1 MTARKTAAEKAAEAA
16 EAAKAPEVKADE
28 TPEAPEAEAPKGV
41 DTKALGESPEVV
53 DGVSADVRALREAH
67 ANLPVL
73 EVKPTNDGEETQAE
87 VLERLSRERKAQQL
101 ASDLVPDNAPDAE

>member
-1 MTARKTAAEKAAEAA
+1 MTARKTAAEKAAEAP
-16 EAAKAPEVKADE
+16 EAAKAPEVKADDE
-28 TPEAPEAEAPKGV
+28 TPEAEAPKGE
-41 DTKALGESPEVV
+41 DTKALDESPEVV

>member
-16 EAAKAPEVKADE
+16 EAPEVKADE
-28 TPEAPEAEAPKGV
+28 TPEAPKGD
-41 DTKALGESPEVV
+41 DTKALDESPEVV